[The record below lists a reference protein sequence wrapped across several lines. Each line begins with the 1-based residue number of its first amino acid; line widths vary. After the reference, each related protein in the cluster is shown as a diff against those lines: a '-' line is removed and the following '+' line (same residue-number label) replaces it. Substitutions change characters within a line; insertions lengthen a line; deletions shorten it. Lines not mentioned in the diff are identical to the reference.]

1 MNIIGAKI
9 DLCLN
14 WDTDPQIEIEVDQIQ
29 SLEAH
34 CFRYEERCGVYRAE
48 DTEGF
53 GSFFYWK
60 GPDNNGG
67 FGGRHIPIIM
77 QDGSEVVLKGPWSSN
92 SEAVNQQFPDRNPL
106 IEVCLIVKTDQKDFN
121 GQPYYQ
127 RFAGIATVKLCCAL
141 LHSMELSYIELMD
154 YLLNK
159 KLEACNKNPNYT
171 NRTRLICQR
180 IKELSNI

>member
-9 DLCLN
+9 DLRLD
-14 WDTDPQIEIEVDQIQ
+14 WDVEPQLEIEVDQIQ
-29 SLEAH
+29 SLKAH
-34 CFRYEERCGVYRAE
+34 RFRYEERNDIYRAE
-48 DTEGF
+48 DNEGF

-67 FGGRHIPIIM
+67 FGSRQFTIVM
-77 QDGSEVVLKGPWSSN
+77 QDGRKVILKGPWSSN

-141 LHSMELSYIELMD
+141 LHYMELSYIELMD
-154 YLLNK
+154 YLLDK

-171 NRTRLICQR
+171 NRTRWICQR